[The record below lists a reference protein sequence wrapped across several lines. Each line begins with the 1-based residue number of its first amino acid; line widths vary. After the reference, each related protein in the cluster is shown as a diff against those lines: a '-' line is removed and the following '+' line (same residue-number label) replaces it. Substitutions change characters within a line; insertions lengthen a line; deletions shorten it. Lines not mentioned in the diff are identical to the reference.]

1 MSDGTLSAGD
11 NTILIFGAS
20 GDLTARK
27 LIPAL
32 FKLSRQGYLN
42 ERSPV
47 IGVAR
52 RDKSDEQFRQ
62 ELAGTVIGDKADG
75 ETTAAWEAFCRQLFY

>member
-1 MSDGTLSAGD
+1 MADSYITAGD
-11 NTILIFGAS
+11 TTILIFGAS

-32 FKLSRQGYLN
+32 FKLSQKGYLN
-42 ERSPV
+42 ERCPV

-52 RDKSDEQFRQ
+52 REKTDEQFRN
-62 ELAGTVIGDKADG
+62 ELRESALKKDDSAEI
-75 ETTAAWEAFCRQLFY
+75 

>member
-1 MSDGTLSAGD
+1 MVDLSMSASQFTAADT
-11 NTILIFGAS
+11 TILIFGAS

-32 FKLSRQGYLN
+32 FKLSQQGFLN
-42 ERSPV
+42 AGSPV

-52 RDKSDEQFRQ
+52 REKTDEQFRN
-62 ELAGTVIGDKADG
+62 
-75 ETTAAWEAFCRQLFY
+75 